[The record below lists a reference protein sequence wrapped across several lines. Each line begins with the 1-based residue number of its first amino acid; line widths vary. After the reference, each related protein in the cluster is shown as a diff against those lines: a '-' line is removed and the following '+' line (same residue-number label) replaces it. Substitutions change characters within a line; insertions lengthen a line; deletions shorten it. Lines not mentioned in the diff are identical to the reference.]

1 MDQEKIGKFIAKM
14 RKEKKLTQ
22 KELAEKLKVSDRS
35 VSNWENG
42 KNMPDLSLF
51 KPLCEEL
58 EISLNDLM
66 SGEKVQEKE
75 YQEKFA
81 ENIVSVVTKVKNK
94 NKYITVLIGIYLAVI
109 SVILLF
115 LLSYTIL
122 NYNFRQSYDKENMLL
137 INEENNEYLDF
148 YTTYDGEVN
157 YIITKYLENG
167 IEVGLIFINYKS
179 NMINLLEKDNNISL
193 DLNKLYNHHINLNNL
208 LFYYKVYYTNIN
220 LSKINNAKEDEL
232 ENIINNSNLI
242 YESNDKLMR
251 S

>member
-14 RKEKKLTQ
+14 RKEKKLSQ

-58 EISLNDLM
+58 GISLNDLM
-66 SGEKVQEKE
+66 SGEKVQAKE
-75 YQEKFA
+75 YQEKFT
-81 ENIVSVVTKVKNK
+81 ENVVSVVNNAKNK
-94 NKYITVLIGIYLAVI
+94 NKYINILIGICLAII

-115 LLSYTIL
+115 LLSYTVL

-157 YIITKYLENG
+157 YIITKHLENG

-179 NMINLLEKDNNISL
+179 NIINLLKKDNNTSPE
-193 DLNKLYNHHINLNNL
+193 LNKLYNHHINLNNL
-208 LFYYKVYYTNIN
+208 PFYFKIYYTNIN
-220 LSKINNAKEDEL
+220 LSKIKNVKDEEL
-232 ENIINNSNLI
+232 EKIINISNLI
-242 YESNDKLMR
+242 YESSDKLIR